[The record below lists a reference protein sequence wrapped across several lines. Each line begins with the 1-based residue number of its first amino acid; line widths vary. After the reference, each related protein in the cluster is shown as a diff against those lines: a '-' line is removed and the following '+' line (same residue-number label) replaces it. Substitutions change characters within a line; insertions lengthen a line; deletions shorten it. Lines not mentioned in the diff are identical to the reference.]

1 MSSDMT
7 YEITTTE
14 PAATQLLAARLAK
27 LLQGGET
34 IELMSDLGGGKTTFV
49 QGLARA
55 LSYNGRVT
63 SPTFT
68 LSNTYVGET
77 GLEIHHYDLYRLAEG
92 GIVGEELAEDVA
104 DPNIITVIEWAGIAD
119 AKLPSDRLV
128 IRITVTGD
136 TDRTFSVSAGGP
148 RSSQLLTG
156 LQS

>member
-1 MSSDMT
+1 MT
-7 YEITTTE
+7 YETTTTE
-14 PAATQLLAARLAK
+14 PSETQALAARVAK

-34 IELMSDLGGGKTTFV
+34 IELASDLGGGKTTFV

-68 LSNTYVGET
+68 LSNTYLGET

-104 DPNIITVIEWAGIAD
+104 DPNVITVIEWGGVAD
-119 AKLPSDRLV
+119 AKLPADRLV
-128 IRITVTGD
+128 ININVTGD
-136 TDRTFSVSAGGP
+136 SERTFRVTAGGP
-148 RSSQLLTG
+148 RSSELLAG

>member
-1 MSSDMT
+1 MT
-7 YEITTTE
+7 YEITTTG
-14 PAATQLLAARLAK
+14 PSATQALAARLAK
-27 LLQGGET
+27 LLHGGET
-34 IELMSDLGGGKTTFV
+34 IELASDLGGGKTTFV

-68 LSNTYVGET
+68 LSNTYLGET

-104 DPNIITVIEWAGIAD
+104 DPKVITVIEWAGIAD
-119 AKLPSDRLV
+119 ANLPPDRLV
-128 IRITVTGD
+128 IRITVAGE
-136 TDRTFSVSAGGP
+136 TDRSFNFSSGGS
-148 RSSQLLTG
+148 RSSELLKG

>member
-1 MSSDMT
+1 MI
-7 YEITTTE
+7 YEITTTKPSE
-14 PAATQLLAARLAK
+14 TLALAARLAK

-34 IELMSDLGGGKTTFV
+34 VELASDLGGGKTTFV

-77 GLEIHHYDLYRLAEG
+77 GIEIHHYDLYRLAEG

-104 DPNIITVIEWAGIAD
+104 DPKVITVIEWAGVAD
-119 AKLPSDRLV
+119 AKLPPDRLV
-128 IRITVTGD
+128 IHIMVTGD
-136 TDRTFSVSAGGP
+136 TERTFSVTAGGP
-148 RSSQLLTG
+148 RSSQLLKG